1 MVTRRVKVVNEY
13 LEDILRW
20 IRNGE
25 FQLPDFQREWRW
37 GNENICSLL
46 ASVSSGIPI
55 GSVLLMESNDR
66 LAPRLFAGVDGTLPP
81 PTPRSLILDGQQRL
95 TALYQACYSGQ
106 PVAVSAGRGVSQREY
121 YFRMERCL
129 TEMDDREECVFSEPI
144 GASPSSEI
152 LKQYEQGVFP
162 ASLLFQ
168 YSNWRD
174 GYLKHHNG
182 EDSKRA
188 IADGFRD
195 AVVRNFTHYNIPT
208 VEIAGSDLVAACIA
222 FEKMNVGGKKLDAFE
237 IITAKLRREKFN
249 LKADW
254 QAQRSTMIQ
263 QPVLSRI
270 HATHYLKAMALLVT
284 QITTDGHP
292 SARRKDMMS
301 LSRAQYESHS
311 PKVTL
316 GFTRAAHQLREFGIT
331 RANELAYVPQAIVL
345 ASVFGHLPT
354 RRTNS
359 REARMALKRWYW
371 TTLLNGSYGSRV
383 SDAQMASDFSELVKT
398 IQNSQQPTS
407 SAFLG
412 NQFNANLLVSQAEK
426 NLKTAVQAMLAREQR
441 TQDWMTGRPMDIE
454 NETKSEMHHIFPKKW
469 CDEHGIDEDRKESVA
484 NATLIDQET
493 NRIIGFDAPS
503 VYLPKLQKRADIT
516 DSDMDQIL
524 ESHLIPAQAL
534 RADDFETFHEE
545 RAKRLKQMIID
556 IIGHDRVTGLAS
568 TSSNG

>member
-1 MVTRRVKVVNEY
+1 M
-13 LEDILRW
+13 
-20 IRNGE
+20 
-25 FQLPDFQREWRW
+25 
-37 GNENICSLL
+37 
-46 ASVSSGIPI
+46 
-55 GSVLLMESNDR
+55 
-66 LAPRLFAGVDGTLPP
+66 
-81 PTPRSLILDGQQRL
+81 
-95 TALYQACYSGQ
+95 
-106 PVAVSAGRGVSQREY
+106 
-121 YFRMERCL
+121 
-129 TEMDDREECVFSEPI
+129 
-144 GASPSSEI
+144 
-152 LKQYEQGVFP
+152 
-162 ASLLFQ
+162 
-168 YSNWRD
+168 
-174 GYLKHHNG
+174 
-182 EDSKRA
+182 
-188 IADGFRD
+188 
-195 AVVRNFTHYNIPT
+195 RNFTHYNIPT

-383 SDAQMASDFSELVKT
+383 SDAQMASDFPELVKT

-412 NQFNANLLVSQAEK
+412 NQFNANLLGSV
-426 NLKTAVQAMLAREQR
+426 
-441 TQDWMTGRPMDIE
+441 DI
-454 NETKSEMHHIFPKKW
+454 S
-469 CDEHGIDEDRKESVA
+469 
-484 NATLIDQET
+484 L
-493 NRIIGFDAPS
+493 
-503 VYLPKLQKRADIT
+503 
-516 DSDMDQIL
+516 
-524 ESHLIPAQAL
+524 
-534 RADDFETFHEE
+534 
-545 RAKRLKQMIID
+545 
-556 IIGHDRVTGLAS
+556 
-568 TSSNG
+568 